1 MKTAI
6 ENITTLL
13 LDIGGVL
20 LTSGWDR
27 KSRQLAITRFQ
38 LDKEETEER
47 HHLIFHLYEE
57 GKLALDEYL
66 DRVIFYRKRNFS
78 KEDFKTFMF
87 EQSSP
92 IEGSIEFF
100 KSLKAHN
107 HLKVIALNNEA
118 LELNNYR
125 IHKFR
130 LSQLFDAFVSSCN
143 VHLRKPDV
151 EIFQMACEI
160 AHTPPRN
167 ILFIDDRLMF
177 VEVAISLGIH
187 GYHFQGFEPAKLFIQ
202 KIKFNC
208 MGPIIS

>member
-1 MKTAI
+1 MKTTR
-6 ENITTLL
+6 ENITTLF

-38 LDKEETEER
+38 LDGIETEER

-57 GKLALDEYL
+57 GKLTMDEYL
-66 DRVIFYRKRNFS
+66 ERVIFYRTRNFS
-78 KEDFKTFMF
+78 KDDFKTFMF

-92 IEGSIEFF
+92 IEGSLEFF
-100 KSLKAHN
+100 KSLKARYN
-107 HLKVIALNNEA
+107 LKVIALNNEA
-118 LELNNYR
+118 RELNNFR

-130 LSQLFDAFVSSCN
+130 LTQLFDAFVSSCN

-151 EIFQMACEI
+151 EIFRMACEI

-187 GYHFQGFEPAKLFIQ
+187 GYHFQGIESAMSFIQ
-202 KIKFNC
+202 DIKF
-208 MGPIIS
+208 S

>member
-160 AHTPPRN
+160 ANTPPRN
-167 ILFIDDRLMF
+167 ILFIDDWLMF

>member
-1 MKTAI
+1 MTNAI
-6 ENITTLL
+6 ENITTLF

-20 LTSGWDR
+20 LTGGWDR
-27 KSRQLAITRFQ
+27 RSRQLAITRFQ
-38 LDKEETEER
+38 LDGEEIEER

-57 GKLALDEYL
+57 GKLTLDEYL
-66 DRVIFYRKRNFS
+66 ERVIFYTVRNFS
-78 KEDFKTFMF
+78 KEDFKNFMF

-92 IEGSIEFF
+92 IEGSIDFF
-100 KSLKAHN
+100 TSLN
-107 HLKVIALNNEA
+107 VRNRLKVIALNNEA
-118 LELNNYR
+118 LELNNFR

-151 EIFQMACEI
+151 EIFKMACEI

-177 VEVAISLGIH
+177 VEVAVSLGIH
-187 GYHFQGFEPAKLFIQ
+187 GYHFQGIEPAKLFIQ
-202 KIKFNC
+202 KFKFLN
-208 MGPIIS
+208 

>member
-1 MKTAI
+1 MKTTI
-6 ENITTLL
+6 ENITTLF

-27 KSRQLAITRFQ
+27 RSRQLAITRFQ
-38 LDKEETEER
+38 LEGEETEER

-57 GKLALDEYL
+57 GKLTIDEYL
-66 DRVIFYRKRNFS
+66 ERVIFYRSRNFS

-92 IEGSIEFF
+92 IEGSLEFF
-100 KSLKAHN
+100 KSLKVRN
-107 HLKVIALNNEA
+107 HLKVIAVNNEA
-118 LELNNYR
+118 LELNNFR

-160 AHTPPRN
+160 AHTPQRN
-167 ILFIDDRLMF
+167 TLFIDDRLMF
-177 VEVAISLGIH
+177 VEVALSLGIH
-187 GYHFQGFEPAKLFIQ
+187 GYHFQGIDSAMTFIQ
-202 KIKFNC
+202 NIKF
-208 MGPIIS
+208 S

>member
-1 MKTAI
+1 MKTTI
-6 ENITTLL
+6 ENITTLF

-20 LTSGWDR
+20 LTSGWNR

-38 LDKEETEER
+38 LDGEETEER

-57 GKLALDEYL
+57 GKLTMDEYL
-66 DRVIFYRKRNFS
+66 ERVIFYRTRNFS

-92 IEGSIEFF
+92 IEGSLEFF
-100 KSLKAHN
+100 KSLKVRN
-107 HLKVIALNNEA
+107 HLKVIAVNNEA
-118 LELNNYR
+118 LELNNFR

-130 LSQLFDAFVSSCN
+130 LSLLFDAFVSSCN

-187 GYHFQGFEPAKLFIQ
+187 GYHFQGFEPAKSFIQ
-202 KIKFNC
+202 KIKF
-208 MGPIIS
+208 S

>member
-1 MKTAI
+1 MKTSI
-6 ENITTLL
+6 ENITTLF

-20 LTSGWDR
+20 LTNGWDR

-38 LDKEETEER
+38 LDGDETEER

-57 GKLALDEYL
+57 GKLTMDEYL
-66 DRVIFYRKRNFS
+66 ERVIFYRTRSFS
-78 KEDFKTFMF
+78 KDDFKTFMF
-87 EQSSP
+87 TMSSP

-100 KSLKAHN
+100 KSLKARY
-107 HLKVIALNNEA
+107 HLKVVALNNEA
-118 LELNNYR
+118 LELNNFR

-130 LSQLFDAFVSSCN
+130 LAQLFDAFVSSCN

-151 EIFQMACEI
+151 EIFRMACEI

-187 GYHFQGFEPAKLFIQ
+187 GYHFQGIEAATSFIQ
-202 KIKFNC
+202 NIKF
-208 MGPIIS
+208 S

>member
-1 MKTAI
+1 MTNAI
-6 ENITTLL
+6 ENITTLF

-20 LTSGWDR
+20 LTGGWDR
-27 KSRQLAITRFQ
+27 RSRQLAITRFQ
-38 LDKEETEER
+38 LDGEEIEER

-57 GKLALDEYL
+57 GKLRLDEYL
-66 DRVIFYRKRNFS
+66 DRVIFYTSRNFS

-100 KSLKAHN
+100 TSLKVRN
-107 HLKVIALNNEA
+107 RLKVIAVNNEA
-118 LELNNYR
+118 LELNNFR

-177 VEVAISLGIH
+177 VEVAVSLGIH
-187 GYHFQGFEPAKLFIQ
+187 GYHFQGVEPAKLFIQ
-202 KIKFNC
+202 NFKFL
-208 MGPIIS
+208 MK

>member
-1 MKTAI
+1 MKI
-6 ENITTLL
+6 ISKNITTLF

-20 LTSGWDR
+20 LTSGWNR

-38 LDKEETEER
+38 LDGEETEER
-47 HHLIFHLYEE
+47 YHLIFHLYEE
-57 GKLALDEYL
+57 GKLTLDEYL
-66 DRVIFYRKRNFS
+66 ERVIFYQTRNFS
-78 KEDFKTFMF
+78 KDDFRDFMF
-87 EQSSP
+87 EQSSL

-100 KSLKAHN
+100 KSLKVRN
-107 HLKVIALNNEA
+107 HLKVIAVNNEA
-118 LELNNYR
+118 LELNNFR
-125 IHKFR
+125 IHKFS
-130 LSQLFDAFVSSCN
+130 LAQLFDAFVSSCN

-160 AHTPPRN
+160 AHASPRN

-202 KIKFNC
+202 KIKF
-208 MGPIIS
+208 S